1 MDGNV
6 RIIIKNVINM
16 GLIDVCHGVVKEG
29 KEAIVYHGES
39 TSSSSPT
46 TSSTSS
52 SKEELTMWR
61 NTQEEELRKD
71 ITLDVAIKV
80 FKRISEFKTR
90 GKYVDGDARYHGQK
104 FNRENKRDQVELW
117 AEKEY
122 RNLLRAN
129 KAGVPVPTPLLQ
141 RENVLFMRFL
151 GEDGWPSPQ
160 LREIDIKKGSKKWIT
175 LYGQIMIAVRRLYH
189 CARLVHGD
197 LSEYNIL
204 ICPSILVENG
214 IYSRQSSSNNEE
226 TEDAE
231 SLLQI
236 VLIDFGQA
244 VEIGHPASF
253 DLLRRDLSMVN
264 AFFKRQGVRTLE
276 EDEAEAFV
284 LREHDGVDHDDDD
297 DEEEDEKKEDWE
309 DKKEEKIEMEEKTV
323 APMIEV
329 VSAIDADST
338 IAASSSIKEDGPEHI
353 DTKETTELAAST
365 AKCRDE
371 ESVEPAEESLLS
383 DQDNEDEED
392 DDGAKE
398 TKKKKSTWR
407 NIIHSW
413 DDDKDLEMLM
423 DMLRAKKNKKS
434 SN

>member
-1 MDGNV
+1 VN
-6 RIIIKNVINM
+6 
-16 GLIDVCHGVVKEG
+16 
-29 KEAIVYHGES
+29 
-39 TSSSSPT
+39 
-46 TSSTSS
+46 
-52 SKEELTMWR
+52 
-61 NTQEEELRKD
+61 
-71 ITLDVAIKV
+71 
-80 FKRISEFKTR
+80 
-90 GKYVDGDARYHGQK
+90 
-104 FNRENKRDQVELW
+104 
-117 AEKEY
+117 
-122 RNLLRAN
+122 
-129 KAGVPVPTPLLQ
+129 
-141 RENVLFMRFL
+141 
-151 GEDGWPSPQ
+151 
-160 LREIDIKKGSKKWIT
+160 
-175 LYGQIMIAVRRLYH
+175 
-189 CARLVHGD
+189 
-197 LSEYNIL
+197 NIL